1 MEHLKGKITE
11 QLNVIGIAVTVIVL
25 LGLMLFVDIKQ
36 LQELVATSGA
46 LGPLIL
52 IVLKASTI
60 VVAPLSGSPL
70 YPLVGLIF
78 GFWPGILYIVAGDF
92 LGITIA
98 FTLSRV
104 FGYPMVNRFIVGKER
119 STLAKVV
126 RHLGTTKGF
135 LHMCLTCF
143 ALPELI
149 AYGAGLSSLPYWKFI
164 LLYLPISI
172 AVSSAAVL
180 FGSLLDPSNSS
191 LFIAVGVPLAGA
203 LIVGAG
209 AVLFLRGVKDKQD

>member
-1 MEHLKGKITE
+1 MEHLKAKVTE
-11 QLNVIGIAVTVIVL
+11 QLNVIGIAITIIL
-25 LGLMLFVDIKQ
+25 LLALTIFVDIKE

-46 LGPLIL
+46 LAPLIL

-104 FGYPMVNRFIVGKER
+104 FGYPVVNRLIVGKER
-119 STLAKVV
+119 STLAKIV
-126 RHLGTTKGF
+126 RHVGTTKGF
-135 LHMCLTCF
+135 VHMCLTCF

-149 AYGAGLSSLPYWKFI
+149 AYGAGLSTLPYWKFI

-180 FGSLLDPSNSS
+180 FGSLLDPSQSS

-203 LIVGAG
+203 IIVGAG
-209 AVLFLRGVKDKQD
+209 ALLFLRGVRQKED